1 MTTWTRD
8 GKEAEFTFH
17 VKLGPNQWTSVH
29 PDGVDR
35 PAHDMGGEINFVS
48 DIVRAIKENENFK
61 GFQVARRATRTFFLP
76 EIVVKDEVLPEHL
89 CMEKT
94 IQALALGPQ
103 YDIFV
108 SFATKEEVTLFKL
121 SFRDGVNVGFGGIN

>member
-1 MTTWTRD
+1 MTTWTRN
-8 GKEAEFTFH
+8 GNEADFVFH
-17 VKLGPNQWTSVH
+17 VKLGPNQWTTVH

-35 PAHDMGGEINFVS
+35 PAHDMGGEITLISEIANS
-48 DIVRAIKENENFK
+48 IKENENFK

-76 EIVVKDEVLPEHL
+76 QIVVKDEVLPAEL
-89 CMEKT
+89 STEKA

-103 YDIFV
+103 YDVFV

-121 SFRDGVNVGFGGIN
+121 SFRDGVNVGFNGIN